1 MGMQYCRRH
10 HTVRDHDRHLLPVR
24 HEYRSP
30 YYGWCF
36 GRGRRI
42 RLGTCRM
49 KASLQAAGEL
59 VEIGGDWENREYN
72 VGVVVE
78 VSRC

>member
-1 MGMQYCRRH
+1 
-10 HTVRDHDRHLLPVR
+10 
-24 HEYRSP
+24 
-30 YYGWCF
+30 
-36 GRGRRI
+36 
-42 RLGTCRM
+42 M